1 MTETK
6 LDETTAD
13 PSDPYLRRAQTFPK
27 LNADQLERAKRF
39 GTVETLA
46 KGTVLFERGDRTVDF
61 FIVLRGNIEI
71 YESQRE
77 GPNLLTALG
86 EHRFTGETD
95 LFNDRP
101 ALVNG
106 RMGEDGCIIR
116 IARPAFRKLLSAE
129 PDLGEIIMRA
139 FILRRVGLI
148 SHEQGSV
155 TLIGSH
161 SFPDMLRIER
171 FLRRN
176 GYPVRVL
183 DVDRTAEARQMLD
196 DLGMPEGDCVVL
208 CPFQQA
214 IRNPSNAEL
223 AACLGLAEEIDPED
237 VYDVAVVGAGPSGLA
252 AGVYAASEGLK
263 TIILEAEAPGGQAGT
278 SSKIENYLG
287 FPTGIS
293 GQALAGRAQI
303 QAQKFG
309 ARIALPRTVVNVRCE
324 GLPYVLQLQDGGEVR
339 AQAIVIA
346 SGARYRGIDLANCAA
361 FEGAG
366 IHYAATGMEAALCA
380 DEDVIVVGGGNSAGQ
395 AAVFLSRQ
403 ARHVTILVRSRGLAA
418 SMSDYLVGRIEAS
431 RKITLLTQTEITA
444 LEGGRHLERVT
455 WTNRATGA
463 SETRD
468 IRHVFLM
475 IGARPNTEWLD
486 GCIQLDEK
494 GFVRTGPAVAQDD
507 WPLERAPFLL
517 ETSRPG
523 ILAVGDVRTDSV
535 KRVASAVGEGSVSVQ
550 LVHQV
555 LAEQR
560 AGAA

>member
-6 LDETTAD
+6 LDETLD
-13 PSDPYLRRAQTFPK
+13 PSDPYLRDAQTFPK
-27 LNADQLERAKRF
+27 LSADQLERAERF

-46 KGTVLFERGDRTVDF
+46 KGAVLFERGDRAIDF
-61 FIVLRGNIEI
+61 FILLRGQIEI
-71 YESQRE
+71 YECRSD
-77 GPNLLTALG
+77 GCNIVTTLG
-86 EHRFTGETD
+86 EHRFTGEID
-95 LFNDRP
+95 LFSDRP

-116 IARPAFRKLLSAE
+116 IGRPAFRKLLSAE
-129 PDLGEIIMRA
+129 PDLGETIIRA

-148 SHEQGSV
+148 SHEHGSV

-161 SFPDMLRIER
+161 SFPHMLRIER

-183 DVDRTAEARQMLD
+183 DVDRTAEARRMLD

-208 CPFQQA
+208 CPFNPP

-223 AACLGLAEEIDPED
+223 AACLGLAEEINPEE

-293 GQALAGRAQI
+293 GQALSGRAQV

-309 ARIALPRTVVNVRCE
+309 AKIALPHTVAKVVCE

-339 AQAIVIA
+339 AQTVVIA
-346 SGARYRGIDLANCAA
+346 SGAHYRGLDLPNCAA

-366 IHYAATGMEAALCA
+366 IHYAATAMEASLCA

-403 ARHVTILVRSRGLAA
+403 ARHVFILVRSHGLAA
-418 SMSDYLVGRIEAS
+418 SMSDYLIGRIEAS
-431 RKITLLTQTEITA
+431 AKITLLTQMEISA
-444 LEGGRHLERVT
+444 LEGGRHLERVA
-455 WTNRATGA
+455 WTNRATG
-463 SETRD
+463 STEVRD

-486 GCIQLDEK
+486 GCVQLDAK
-494 GFVRTGPAVAQDD
+494 GFVRTGPALTNDD

-523 ILAVGDVRTDSV
+523 ILAVGDVREDSV

-550 LVHQV
+550 FIHRV

-560 AGAA
+560 AGPG